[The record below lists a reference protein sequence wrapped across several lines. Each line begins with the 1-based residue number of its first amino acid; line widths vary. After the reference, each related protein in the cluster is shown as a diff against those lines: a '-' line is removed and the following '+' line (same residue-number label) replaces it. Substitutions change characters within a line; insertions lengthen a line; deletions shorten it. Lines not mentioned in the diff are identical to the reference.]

1 MPAPTIV
8 RGPAPVGIDRLDY
21 VYRADTRSIGD
32 LKNGFVP
39 RYDRMSVNDLRELV
53 RVYSGAKTL
62 GQSSLSA
69 HLKPGGVELESND
82 PNMRRSALDLHQYI
96 IQKNPRGPWVSTDPD
111 KACGGYAGGRSIYRI
126 DMGKMKPVPWEK
138 AVPGAK
144 QAKLAPHLLMDGET
158 VDSSSCFALHARVG
172 ATREVTFLGGIPREW
187 ITLM

>member
-21 VYRADTRSIGD
+21 VYRADSRSLGD

-39 RYDRMSVNDLRELV
+39 RYDRMSVEDLRELV

-69 HLKPGGVELESND
+69 HLKAGGVELESND
-82 PNMRRSALDLHQYI
+82 LNMRRSALDLHQYI
-96 IQKNPRGPWVSTDPD
+96 IRKNPRGPWVSTDP
-111 KACGGYAGGRSIYRI
+111 KETCGGYANGRPIYRI
-126 DMGKMKPVPWEK
+126 DMGKMKRVPWEK

-144 QAKLAPHLLMDGET
+144 LGKLSPHLLLDGET
-158 VDSSSCFALHARVG
+158 VDSSCRFALQACVG
-172 ATREVTFLGGIPREW
+172 DVREVTFLGTIPREW
-187 ITLM
+187 ITLK